1 MVAPQIIFIE
11 RLQACV
17 YGNDARAGRIE
28 GEGGNVVAGYARGG
42 SGLTGGFS
50 EGAHVVIVAL
60 GGVVRVI
67 FLAMERVLRDAGAK
81 TAALRVDDGDAHAQ
95 GAEIY
100 ARYDGHE
107 LVLKSDCTR
116 GCGIRFLHVRVHV
129 PA

>member
-17 YGNDARAGRIE
+17 YGNDARAGRID

-67 FLAMERVLRDAGAK
+67 FLAMERVLRDARPK
-81 TAALRVDDGDAHAQ
+81 TAAPRATDRHSPPQ
-95 GAEIY
+95 GPEI
-100 ARYDGHE
+100 
-107 LVLKSDCTR
+107 
-116 GCGIRFLHVRVHV
+116 
-129 PA
+129 